1 MLTIC
6 LASTK
11 TGKEILHFT
20 LYFSHAHDITV
31 CYLLVTFVLFGHHFV
46 SLENHNQLMVRL
58 SLLRKTSAYFY
69 QNSLLVV
76 YDYEK
81 IFEFVLNL
89 IVFLEDTK

>member
-20 LYFSHAHDITV
+20 LYLSHVHDITV

-46 SLENHNQLMVRL
+46 SLENHNQLIVRF

-69 QNSLLVV
+69 QNIFLVV

-81 IFEFVLNL
+81 IFEFCSAPYH
-89 IVFLEDTK
+89 FS